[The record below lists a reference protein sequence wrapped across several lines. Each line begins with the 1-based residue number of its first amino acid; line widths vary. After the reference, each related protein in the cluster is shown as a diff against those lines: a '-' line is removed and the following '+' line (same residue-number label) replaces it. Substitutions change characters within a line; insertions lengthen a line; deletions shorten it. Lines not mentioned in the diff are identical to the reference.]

1 MIFKRPSFKRG
12 GTPTGIE
19 SLTPRVKAQT
29 GFPGMQYYGEPT
41 GPIQTNLPRSQ
52 IGLKKTRF
60 PFLKTQFIRPVAAG
74 AFGTGAVIGTG
85 IGALTDFYARSKYTP
100 EGYKRLKEMSEIGV
114 FDETSTGE
122 EIRAAQEYINEGN
135 KIGVAPGFF
144 PRGGKKKF
152 FEDRDLDSE
161 TGLPKQKVDIN
172 MRGDPAQFTG
182 EDELT
187 NFDEIVEKVVKEPK
201 ENKKEKTNEEVFKS
215 EFDKQYNRLEKY
227 LGSNKQEDK
236 GRIALGLAEAIG
248 TPGSIADKAA
258 VLNKTLLNIAAGR
271 KKDKKDL
278 AKLAFAATTE
288 IEKANIMAGKK
299 SFDQQR
305 YEKLFDSA
313 QIVRNPSQYSDAEV
327 KAAKTYLQNTAD
339 VQDLLKDK
347 KGAFTLT
354 GATVNKYIEEA
365 PKTRKKLRK
374 ELAKG
379 NDADQ
384 NKIAEYRYELELAD
398 AFLSKDI
405 DKIRSLISR
414 DDFEKGGRVNYALG
428 TPNPN
433 VNEIAKTPSEPVD
446 KLSFQ
451 QLRTKLPKEIT
462 DDIVRMLVNDDEA
475 LQDFAY
481 IRTQGD
487 VNKFNLKYGVSLVLP
502 PESV

>member
-1 MIFKRPSFKRG
+1 
-12 GTPTGIE
+12 
-19 SLTPRVKAQT
+19 
-29 GFPGMQYYGEPT
+29 
-41 GPIQTNLPRSQ
+41 
-52 IGLKKTRF
+52 
-60 PFLKTQFIRPVAAG
+60 
-74 AFGTGAVIGTG
+74 
-85 IGALTDFYARSKYTP
+85 
-100 EGYKRLKEMSEIGV
+100 
-114 FDETSTGE
+114 
-122 EIRAAQEYINEGN
+122 
-135 KIGVAPGFF
+135 
-144 PRGGKKKF
+144 
-152 FEDRDLDSE
+152 
-161 TGLPKQKVDIN
+161 
-172 MRGDPAQFTG
+172 
-182 EDELT
+182 
-187 NFDEIVEKVVKEPK
+187 
-201 ENKKEKTNEEVFKS
+201 
-215 EFDKQYNRLEKY
+215 
-227 LGSNKQEDK
+227 
-236 GRIALGLAEAIG
+236 
-248 TPGSIADKAA
+248 
-258 VLNKTLLNIAAGR
+258 
-271 KKDKKDL
+271 
-278 AKLAFAATTE
+278 
-288 IEKANIMAGKK
+288 MAGKK